1 MFDTKR
7 AGHISAEDLHEVLDP
22 LTDSR
27 ASRAEWKKVLMEV
40 DGNGDGLISYEE
52 FKSLMQEV
60 IMGNAE
66 KGHDMHLEDFK

>member
-1 MFDTKR
+1 M
-7 AGHISAEDLHEVLDP
+7 LDP
-22 LTDSR
+22 LTDLR

-40 DGNGDGLISYEE
+40 DGNGDGLISFEE